1 MGRGPHFWPIPT
13 VHPARPNLAVRA
25 PWVACR
31 HVGPVC
37 QSNERVGSS
46 GCGDDGWDLHVRS
59 FFSPQFSDPPLPLS
73 VDRIAGPDSSG
84 KPFQPLPP
92 CLSIPSPNH
101 IDRARQHN
109 RLVAP
114 ICAPPVPRG
123 RENQISS
130 SRHGEI
136 VGEAHQFR
144 SYLDF
149 FAVYLGDARAHLIE
163 P

>member
-46 GCGDDGWDLHVRS
+46 GCGDDGWDPHVRS
-59 FFSPQFSDPPLPLS
+59 FFSPPSFRIHRLHCTPLTESQGRIPRLGRFNRCRPELRLGFQAIKPRPDLDAAPPPALCCCAL
-73 VDRIAGPDSSG
+73 AAA
-84 KPFQPLPP
+84 
-92 CLSIPSPNH
+92 PSPFS
-101 IDRARQHN
+101 IT
-109 RLVAP
+109 
-114 ICAPPVPRG
+114 PR
-123 RENQISS
+123 
-130 SRHGEI
+130 
-136 VGEAHQFR
+136 
-144 SYLDF
+144 
-149 FAVYLGDARAHLIE
+149 